1 MSAFNA
7 FSSILSPSW
16 KSMARLVLPSR
27 LELKRPEGSSN
38 EAPLAKVIFTTFLYV
53 SPVQIIPAC
62 DHTGTPRHF
71 HSSTTSWS
79 ACLMRSRIRASV
91 SPRQSL
97 SSLILASIRR
107 EGEAP
112 PVPFF
117 EPLFVFMVVVPR
129 LGLVHPWAQSGRSG
143 PATSLSPR
151 TGFSHSFA
159 GQFAGLLHPRG
170 DLSFVEFVLVD
181 VVVAHVLVLGLAGG
195 NRTQRCAAEE
205 GHFDVLRKAME
216 AEEPALALDAI
227 EGRVPLD
234 CLAHARDSARDERV
248 EAAPDVAFPAWASA
262 RSRASS
268 TRFGRYVG
276 PHGSIAMT
284 LRDLRVAP

>member
-112 PVPFF
+112 PDA
-117 EPLFVFMVVVPR
+117 
-129 LGLVHPWAQSGRSG
+129 G
-143 PATSLSPR
+143 SL
-151 TGFSHSFA
+151 
-159 GQFAGLLHPRG
+159 G
-170 DLSFVEFVLVD
+170 DLRRL
-181 VVVAHVLVLGLAGG
+181 LGGLAGHCAPRLRVIG
-195 NRTQRCAAEE
+195 HPQLLRGQR
-205 GHFDVLRKAME
+205 G
-216 AEEPALALDAI
+216 P
-227 EGRVPLD
+227 
-234 CLAHARDSARDERV
+234 CLADTDCHC
-248 EAAPDVAFPAWASA
+248 PQ
-262 RSRASS
+262 
-268 TRFGRYVG
+268 
-276 PHGSIAMT
+276 
-284 LRDLRVAP
+284 